1 MGSKIN
7 LRFQNELID
16 VKKMIEVVKEQQIK
30 NEFFKII
37 FKNWS
42 IVNLQCCIDFRCIA
56 KGFSLQISMCVYIY
70 IFPFFSITGC
80 YKILHIVPFPY
91 NLSVENPRACHLQF
105 AAVWILLIAH
115 SGCSSL
121 FPLSSVFPAILQL
134 DPEEWCLI
142 SNSLARLEDAEFF
155 H

>member
-1 MGSKIN
+1 MIPWRKERLPTPVFWPGEFHGLCIPWGHK
-7 LRFQNELID
+7 ELD
-16 VKKMIEVVKEQQIK
+16 TTELPVTTTL
-30 NEFFKII
+30 NFII
-37 FKNWS
+37 IISLYFSYCLITRVGIPK
-42 IVNLQCCIDFRCIA
+42 Q
-56 KGFSLQISMCVYIY
+56 FSLVSSFNME
-70 IFPFFSITGC
+70 FSS
-80 YKILHIVPFPY
+80 PFPY